1 MSLYRPLITL
11 MQAVTVSGNLTPIR
25 ATFSSGFRDSTSQ
38 LIKADSFHPVSL
50 A

>member
-1 MSLYRPLITL
+1 M
-11 MQAVTVSGNLTPIR
+11 TVFGSLTPIK
-25 ATFSSGFRDSTSQ
+25 ATFSLGFRDSTSQ